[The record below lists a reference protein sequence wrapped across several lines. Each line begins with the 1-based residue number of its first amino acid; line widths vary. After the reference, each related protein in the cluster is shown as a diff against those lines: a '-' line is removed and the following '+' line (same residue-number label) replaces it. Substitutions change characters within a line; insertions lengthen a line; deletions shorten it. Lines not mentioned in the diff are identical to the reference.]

1 MSKYIVE
8 SLLYR
13 RKLRKY
19 LRILKYVKM
28 QKYSKVKEQLMN
40 LVIESIAIV
49 KEILRRQYEF
59 EPLP

>member
-19 LRILKYVKM
+19 LRILKYVKK